1 MSQQNRTFSMQ
12 PLLHEGPPISSAWP
26 LLHGASGAQA
36 PNHLG
41 LNLAIPLPFQASKA
55 RSAGIKGPA
64 S

>member
-36 PNHLG
+36 PKQPPWTEFGHS
-41 LNLAIPLPFQASKA
+41 LAFSGK
-55 RSAGIKGPA
+55 
-64 S
+64 

>member
-1 MSQQNRTFSMQ
+1 MSQQNRTFSIQ

-26 LLHGASGAQA
+26 LLHGAGGVEV
-36 PNHLG
+36 PNRLG

>member
-41 LNLAIPLPFQASKA
+41 LFGHPLAFSGK
-55 RSAGIKGPA
+55 
-64 S
+64 